1 MFHLVQHAKGIEC
14 TVTVGQGFGNC
25 QWLYAF
31 PNYHVLHLPRSRSD
45 HYPLLVQLGGSKN
58 NLKTP
63 VSFKVLEPGFN
74 IPNLRILGNCWYN
87 STVLDVALKLQSLSK
102 SPLQWNRCVFWN
114 IFYRK
119 FHCLARLVGAQK
131 ALQSWPSN
139 RLELLEA
146 KLWAELDLILAQS
159 VHDHQEMEKSGNSC
173 GCFSDG
179 DP

>member
-1 MFHLVQHAKGIEC
+1 MRKGTKNVQERLDKALGIANGC
-14 TVTVGQGFGNC
+14 MPSLTI
-25 QWLYAF
+25 
-31 PNYHVLHLPRSRSD
+31 VLHLPRSRSD

-58 NLKTP
+58 NLKMP

-74 IPNLRILGNCWYN
+74 IPNLRNFGNCWSN

-119 FHCLARLVGAQK
+119 FHCLARLAGAQK

-139 RLELLEA
+139 RLELLEE
-146 KLWAELDLILAQS
+146 KLRAELDLILAQS
-159 VHDHQEMEKSGNSC
+159 VHDHQEMEKSYSGVETC
-173 GCFSDG
+173 
-179 DP
+179 